1 MDNTP
6 KHSTAVVKTACAIV
20 FLLFTFFYLYY
31 FQADILAM
39 AQHVLS
45 HGKTHYNRT
54 VGAVLITVVLY
65 LLQMGV
71 YAVTKLEW
79 RAHALT
85 YFPSLLVL
93 TFLTSPGN
101 RFLHDASLGA
111 WLWAGPLVVLLY
123 CGVVWVFRQ
132 LEDIITESGGTGLF
146 SRLMWVN
153 MLIMVVLFFMVA
165 AFSNHDEEFHYRL
178 NIESRLLGNDLDGAL
193 AVGEGTVVG
202 NEAMTRL
209 RAYALSKKGQ
219 LAERLFEYNVCGG
232 SAAIIPQKGDTSS
245 VAASVMFP
253 QQELRKQYL
262 RNKKDYELCGYLAD
276 KEIDKFAQTLIKY
289 YPLND
294 SVHLPK
300 HYREA
305 LTLYTRQRSHRV
317 LDYRNSVME
326 TDFADLLKLERENTD
341 KRARKNA
348 VHDNFRNT
356 YWYYYLYR

>member
-1 MDNTP
+1 MDNTT

-54 VGAVLITVVLY
+54 VGAVLITLVLY

-71 YAVTKLEW
+71 YALTKLEW

-101 RFLHDASLGA
+101 HFFQDASLGA

-132 LEDIITESGGTGLF
+132 LEDIISESGGTGVF

-153 MLIMVVLFFMVA
+153 MLIMVVMFFMVA
-165 AFSNHDEEFHYRL
+165 AFSNHDEAFHYRL
-178 NIESRLLGNDLDGAL
+178 NIESRLLDNDLDGAL
-193 AVGEGTVVG
+193 AVGKDTEVS
-202 NEAMTRL
+202 NICLSIMTAEVRL
-209 RAYALSKKGQ
+209 PSFRPK
-219 LAERLFEYNVCGG
+219 
-232 SAAIIPQKGDTSS
+232 AIPT
-245 VAASVMFP
+245 
-253 QQELRKQYL
+253 RW
-262 RNKKDYELCGYLAD
+262 
-276 KEIDKFAQTLIKY
+276 
-289 YPLND
+289 
-294 SVHLPK
+294 LP
-300 HYREA
+300 A
-305 LTLYTRQRSHRV
+305 
-317 LDYRNSVME
+317 
-326 TDFADLLKLERENTD
+326 
-341 KRARKNA
+341 
-348 VHDNFRNT
+348 
-356 YWYYYLYR
+356 